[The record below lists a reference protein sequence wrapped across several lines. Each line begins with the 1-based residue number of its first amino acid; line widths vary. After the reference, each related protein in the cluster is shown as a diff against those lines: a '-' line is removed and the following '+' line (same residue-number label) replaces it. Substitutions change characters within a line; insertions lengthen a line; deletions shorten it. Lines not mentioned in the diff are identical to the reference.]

1 MRLWHHRNSVA
12 SRYGEN
18 VNSTQEQNVASPSR
32 RAFLAGMSS
41 LGLLALAGCGTE
53 SAATTGSTTATSFGT
68 LEVQLS
74 WLKNAEFAG
83 EYFADSKGYYKE
95 AGFPEVNLI
104 AGGPGGASAETMVLS
119 GKALVGTSSPVGVA
133 PVILNEGA
141 PLKIIGTTYQK
152 NPFTI
157 VSLAGNPITKPDDL
171 IGKKIGVQAGVNET
185 LFDALLQV
193 NNIDAGKVTKVP
205 VQYDPQP
212 LINGDVEGFFAYL
225 TNEVLTLELGGHSTA
240 VLPFAD
246 NGLPFI
252 AESFVTTED
261 AIKDRRAELKAFLLA
276 SIKGWKDAV
285 ADSEESARLAVE
297 VYGKELGL
305 SMDKERGQA
314 EAQNTKLIVSD
325 ETAANGLFTIS
336 QELQEK
342 NIEILKLAG
351 FDTTA
356 DKIFDM
362 SLLDEVYEEN
372 PGLK

>member
-1 MRLWHHRNSVA
+1 MEITMS
-12 SRYGEN
+12 S
-18 VNSTQEQNVASPSR
+18 SIQEQATARPSR
-32 RAFLAGMSS
+32 RAVIAGISS
-41 LGLLALAGCGTE
+41 LGLLALAGCGTG
-53 SAATTGSTTATSFGT
+53 SAATSSGTPSAASFGT

-74 WLKNAEFAG
+74 WLKNSEFAG
-83 EYFADSKGYYKE
+83 EYFADSKGYYKA
-95 AGFPEVNLI
+95 AGFEKVNLI

-141 PLKIIGTTYQK
+141 PLKIIGSTYQK

-157 VSLAGNPITKPDDL
+157 VSLAAKPITKPEDL

-185 LFDALLQV
+185 LFDALLKV
-193 NNIDAGKVTKVP
+193 NKIDAGKVTKVP

-212 LINGDVEGFFAYL
+212 LTNGDVDGFFAYL
-225 TNEVLTLELGGHSTA
+225 TNEVLTLELGGHKTA

-252 AESFVTTED
+252 AESFVATED
-261 AIKDRRAELKAFLLA
+261 AIKNKRAELKAFLTA

-285 ADSEESARLAVE
+285 ADSAESARLAVE

-305 SMDKERGQA
+305 SVAKEKGQA

-325 ETAANGLFTIS
+325 ETKANGLFTVS
-336 QELQEK
+336 DALMAK

-351 FDTTA
+351 YDTTA

-362 SLLDEVYEEN
+362 SLLGEVYKEN

>member
-1 MRLWHHRNSVA
+1 MS
-12 SRYGEN
+12 SI
-18 VNSTQEQNVASPSR
+18 QEHAIARPSR
-32 RAFLAGMSS
+32 RAVLAGISS
-41 LGLLALAGCGTE
+41 LGLLALSACGTGT
-53 SAATTGSTTATSFGT
+53 AATPASGSASAGAFGT

-83 EYFADSKGYYKE
+83 EYFADSKGYYKD
-95 AGFPEVNLI
+95 AGFQKVNLI

-141 PLKIIGTTYQK
+141 PLKIIGSTYQK

-157 VSLAGNPITKPDDL
+157 VSLAGQPITKPEDL

-193 NNIDAGKVTKVP
+193 NKIDAGKVTKVP

-225 TNEVLTLELGGHSTA
+225 TNEVLTLELGGHKTA

-252 AESFVTTED
+252 AESFVATED
-261 AIKDRRAELKAFLLA
+261 AIKNKRAELKAFLVA
-276 SIKGWKDAV
+276 TIKGWKDAV
-285 ADSEESARLAVE
+285 ADPAESARLAVE

-305 SMDKERGQA
+305 NAAKEKGQA
-314 EAQNTKLIVSD
+314 EAQNTKLITST
-325 ETAANGLFTIS
+325 ETQANGLFTVS
-336 QELQEK
+336 EELMSK
-342 NIEILKLAG
+342 NIDILKLAG
-351 FDTTA
+351 FDTTVE
-356 DKIFDM
+356 KIFDM
-362 SLLDEVYEEN
+362 SILDEVYKEN